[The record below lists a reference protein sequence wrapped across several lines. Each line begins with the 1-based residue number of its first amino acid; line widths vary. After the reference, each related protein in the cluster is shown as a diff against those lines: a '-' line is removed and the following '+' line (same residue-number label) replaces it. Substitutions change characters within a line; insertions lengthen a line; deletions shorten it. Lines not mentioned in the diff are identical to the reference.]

1 MMKNYDQFLA
11 EQYEIEDEFWKEL
24 YEDIESDQIINEM
37 KEF

>member
-1 MMKNYDQFLA
+1 MMKDYDQFLA

-24 YEDIESDQIINEM
+24 YEDIESDRIIDEM